1 VLLIF
6 RILRKDKNQ
15 STDEVSARKYRKT
28 VAGMER
34 KKLAKKKISRKYF
47 LGFLRVVTC
56 LSLLYANLLDWNDGN
71 ESKP

>member
-1 VLLIF
+1 MLLIF

-34 KKLAKKKISRKYF
+34 KKLAKKKNFKKIFPGLSSRCDMFIAFVCKF
-47 LGFLRVVTC
+47 IRL
-56 LSLLYANLLDWNDGN
+56 
-71 ESKP
+71 E

>member
-15 STDEVSARKYRKT
+15 STDEVSARKYQKT

-34 KKLAKKKISRKYF
+34 KKLAKKKKFQENISWAF
-47 LGFLRVVTC
+47 FAL
-56 LSLLYANLLDWNDGN
+56 
-71 ESKP
+71 

>member
-34 KKLAKKKISRKYF
+34 KKLAKISRKCF

>member
-34 KKLAKKKISRKYF
+34 KKNSNKKISRK
-47 LGFLRVVTC
+47 FLRVVTC